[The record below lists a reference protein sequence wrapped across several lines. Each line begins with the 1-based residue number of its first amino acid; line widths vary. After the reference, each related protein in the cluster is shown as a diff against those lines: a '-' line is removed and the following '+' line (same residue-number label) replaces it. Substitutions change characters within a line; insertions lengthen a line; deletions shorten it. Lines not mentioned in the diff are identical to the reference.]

1 VAREDLAELIGAPAD
16 PLADPI
22 FAVPPAGPPRGGE
35 REAAPAPVGA
45 GSAAAPGSW
54 PRPPAHERVAELRAQ
69 AGVGTVRRS
78 AWASSHQT
86 CRNSTTFVSVC
97 CTRHSK
103 RKTRVAGLSLGVSAQ
118 RCAFASLQ
126 IDSLLCVVCVNLVD
140 SVDLLFRK
148 LQYASGACTA
158 PQRHPL
164 DLCMEPRSGAP
175 SASGVQASVRVPGR
189 PALAR
194 RPNRAPRGAQALRP
208 SPAAC
213 ATAPAAGAGMPGPAP
228 AVASPPAPA
237 SAAAAPDPGSAS
249 LLQVRAVLARTTST
263 YPRHVHSW

>member
-1 VAREDLAELIGAPAD
+1 MQPLRAAGRARRRTSASRSCARRRASARCVA
-16 PLADPI
+16 
-22 FAVPPAGPPRGGE
+22 PPGPPVTKHAGIAQHLCQC
-35 REAAPAPVGA
+35 AALG
-45 GSAAAPGSW
+45 
-54 PRPPAHERVAELRAQ
+54 
-69 AGVGTVRRS
+69 
-78 AWASSHQT
+78 
-86 CRNSTTFVSVC
+86 
-97 CTRHSK
+97 
-103 RKTRVAGLSLGVSAQ
+103 KTRVAGLSLGVSAQ